1 MSRQQL
7 EALHALIRERPP
19 HTASIAERRAAWEA
33 LAARF
38 SLPPDLTTDP
48 VDANGVPGL
57 FVSQPG
63 VAEDRIL
70 LFFHGGAFTLGSSRS
85 YRELVGRMARAA
97 GVRGLVI
104 DYRLTPEHPFPAG
117 LEDCITAYKWL
128 LEQGIAAKNI
138 ALAGDSAG
146 GNLLVAT
153 LLALREESVALPA
166 CGVCLS
172 GWYDLT
178 NGSESLRPEISRDVF
193 VPTKL
198 IETAPLAY
206 LNGSDARNPLA
217 SPLLGD
223 LHGLPPLLIHVG
235 EPELLIDDARRLAEK
250 VRASGGVA
258 ELEIWPD
265 MPHIWHFFGQ
275 MLDEGLEATDKAG
288 RFIKTHIGR

>member
-1 MSRQQL
+1 MSSPQL
-7 EALHALIRERPP
+7 DALHALIRERPP
-19 HTASIAERRAAWEA
+19 HTATIAERRQAWEA

-38 SLPPDLTTDP
+38 PVPADIAVEA

-57 FVSQPG
+57 FVSPPG
-63 VAEDRIL
+63 VAQDRVL

-85 YRELVGRMARAA
+85 YRELVGRMARTA

-117 LEDCITAYKWL
+117 LEDCIAAYEWL
-128 LEQGIAAKNI
+128 LGQGIAAKNI

-153 LLALREESVALPA
+153 LLALRDKGVALPA
-166 CGVCLS
+166 CGVCIS

-178 NGSESLRPEISRDVF
+178 NGSESLRPAVSRDVF
-193 VPTKL
+193 VPMKL
-198 IETAPLAY
+198 IDTAPLAY
-206 LNGSDARNPLA
+206 LNGADASDPRA

-223 LHGLPPLLIHVG
+223 LGGLPPLLIHVG
-235 EPELLIDDARRLAEK
+235 EPELLVDDARRLADK
-250 VRASGGVA
+250 VRAAGGTA

-265 MPHIWHFFGQ
+265 MPHIWHFFGP
-275 MLDEGLEATDKAG
+275 MLDEGRAATDQAG
-288 RFIKTHIGR
+288 RFIKSHVGR

>member
-7 EALHALIRERPP
+7 EALHALIRARPP
-19 HTASIAERRAAWEA
+19 HTASIAERRTAWEA

-38 SLPPDLTTDP
+38 PVPPDVMIEV
-48 VDANGVPGL
+48 VDADGVPGL
-57 FVSQPG
+57 FVSPPG
-63 VAEDRIL
+63 VAKDRVL

-117 LEDCITAYKWL
+117 LEDCIAAYEWL
-128 LEQGIAAKNI
+128 LHQGIPAKNI

-153 LLALREESVALPA
+153 LLALRDKGVALPA
-166 CGVCLS
+166 CGVCIS

-178 NGSESLRPEISRDVF
+178 NGSESLRPEVSRDVF
-193 VPTKL
+193 VPMKL

-206 LNGSDARNPLA
+206 LNGADASNPLA

-223 LHGLPPLLIHVG
+223 LSGLPPLLIHVG

-288 RFIKTHIGR
+288 RFIKRHVGG